1 MSDPIGRISGS
12 NVSNVIENGIDN
24 NNESVKVQG
33 DLGPK
38 RAPNSSERNSEI
50 SFKGGVVYN
59 NAPIPDN
66 YKAAIES
73 LRQDKP
79 SNTFKFALGRA
90 VLWIVNLFKGVKSS
104 SSLST
109 TAKLE
114 VLRGKQPNPLP
125 DNIANKNSPYLFTNE
140 QLGNLC
146 GLTNGCKIKYFHN
159 NNDDNKGYKEIL
171 FPHGEPRLS
180 DIKQNPEL
188 QDCWFLSSIS
198 SMLQS
203 EGVESISRLFSES
216 KVPGNVVIRLGSN
229 LYDVPMGRITDS
241 SGDKFGSNSANWVI
255 ALENAMLM
263 HQALSSETPDI
274 NNPRSVEDYK
284 SQIRMPMRYPSEGL
298 KALHGYKHD
307 GAHVEFKSMDWEIHT
322 VENGVYRISKL
333 LELGKPV
340 IIGHSRP
347 NSGKI
352 ALRDGIAPG
361 HAVTVLEVVPNG
373 FKILD
378 PYGQVKTLAKN
389 SITDYVMHSIRD
401 ISEPDDKYSFLTA
414 APKEPEPEMQPE
426 VKQAVENEKD
436 DF

>member
-38 RAPNSSERNSEI
+38 RAPNPSERNSEI

-73 LRQDKP
+73 IRQDKP
-79 SNTFKFALGRA
+79 SNTFKSALGRA

-109 TAKLE
+109 AAKLE
-114 VLRGKQPNPLP
+114 VLRGKKPNPLP
-125 DNIANKNSPYLFTNE
+125 DNVQNKNSPYLFTNE

-229 LYDVPMGRITDS
+229 LYDVPMGRITS
-241 SGDKFGSNSANWVI
+241 ANGDKFGSNSAPWVVV
-255 ALENAMLM
+255 LENAMLM
-263 HQALSSETPDI
+263 HLSLSA
-274 NNPRSVEDYK
+274 NNPNVNDPKSLENYKREIKMPLRSVSD
-284 SQIRMPMRYPSEGL
+284 GL
-298 KALHGYKHD
+298 VALGGYHP
-307 GAHVEFKSMDWEIHT
+307 T
-322 VENGVYRISKL
+322 VPDNGVKNIGISLDSVQNVNDVISNL
-333 LELGKPV
+333 LAREKPV
-340 IIGHSRP
+340 VIGHKGP
-347 NSGKI
+347 NQREVS
-352 ALRDGIAPG
+352 LRDGIAPG
-361 HAVTVLEVVPNG
+361 HAVTVLEVVLNG
-373 FKILD
+373 YKILD
-378 PYGQVKTLAKN
+378 PYGQVKTLRKEG
-389 SITDYVMHSIRD
+389 IIDYSLYSIRD
-401 ISEPDDKYSFLTA
+401 ANEPDEDYSFIKFKSVEVTDNL
-414 APKEPEPEMQPE
+414 KEAMNKED
-426 VKQAVENEKD
+426 D

>member
-33 DLGPK
+33 DIGPK
-38 RAPNSSERNSEI
+38 RAPNPSERNSEI
-50 SFKGGVVYN
+50 SFKGGVVSN

-73 LRQDKP
+73 IRQDKP
-79 SNTFKFALGRA
+79 SNTFKSALGRA

-114 VLRGKQPNPLP
+114 VLRGKQPSPLP
-125 DNIANKNSPYLFTNE
+125 DNVENKNSPYLFSKE

-146 GLTNGCKIKYFHN
+146 GLTKDCKIKYFSKPEE
-159 NNDDNKGYKEIL
+159 NKGYKEVL

-180 DIKQNPEL
+180 DIKQNPNL

-216 KVPGNVVIRLGSN
+216 KVPGNVIVRLGAH

-241 SGDKFGSNSANWVI
+241 SGDKFGSNSANWVV

-263 HQALSSETPDI
+263 HEALSAENPDL
-274 NNPRSVEDYK
+274 NNPRSLENYK
-284 SQIRMPMRYPSEGL
+284 SNIRMPMRYPSEGL
-298 KALHGYKHD
+298 KALHGYKPD
-307 GAHVEFKSMDWEIHT
+307 GGQVEFKTIDWEFRSPQR
-322 VENGVYRISKL
+322 GVTLISGM
-333 LELGKPV
+333 LELGKPA
-340 IIGHSRP
+340 IIGHSRQ

-378 PYGQVKTLAKN
+378 PYGQVKTLAKD
-389 SITDYVMHSIRD
+389 SITDYTMHSIRD
-401 ISEPDDKYSFLTA
+401 INEPEENYSFMSD
-414 APKEPEPEMQPE
+414 APKEPEPEMPE
-426 VKQAVENEKD
+426 DVKKEVENEED